1 MGGVSIHSLSFRM
14 QKNIITEKESVNQL
28 VDLLIAHFFRFARAR
43 DLFINT
49 NDPDNDRSSPGDRSH

>member
-1 MGGVSIHSLSFRM
+1 M

-49 NDPDNDRSSPGDRSH
+49 NDPDNGRSSPGDRSH